1 MPVLTIIFDEFVRAL
16 DRGVKVKMLVSP
28 QFNNFISFLSRKD
41 EKTVEILKEKL
52 EIRAIRNTSSYFGIV
67 DNNLVILLQPHPL
80 DRERLISVVK
90 IWDAE
95 LARSLWKEFEVM
107 WKVGTKFDLGENNEL
122 RLLLHKN

>member
-1 MPVLTIIFDEFVRAL
+1 
-16 DRGVKVKMLVSP
+16 MLVSP